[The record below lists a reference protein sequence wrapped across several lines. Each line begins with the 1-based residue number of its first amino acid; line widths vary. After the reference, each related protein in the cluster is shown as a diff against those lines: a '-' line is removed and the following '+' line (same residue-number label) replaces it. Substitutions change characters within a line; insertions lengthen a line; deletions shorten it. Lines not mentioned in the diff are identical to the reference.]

1 MIVKERGYL
10 SQLLCPPVYTLQ
22 HFLFWQLYEQRKKTQ
37 RDFKIAFILIL
48 VSRLFLKFPLPD
60 LVEDV
65 GRDGECVTSRC
76 DVGKVVSRR
85 TLGSQSAIKF

>member
-1 MIVKERGYL
+1 MLASCSNEETR
-10 SQLLCPPVYTLQ
+10 
-22 HFLFWQLYEQRKKTQ
+22 KTQ
-37 RDFKIAFILIL
+37 RDFKIAFTLL
-48 VSRLFLKFPLPD
+48 WVSRLILKFPLPD